1 MNNNCN
7 DEVTTVDLNQVGL
20 SAGNELNLYEYID
33 KDHVWGLNLAI
44 PESAR
49 QVIKPWNERNSMVV
63 YVESLVDD
71 QFIINVP
78 FTCPCRIKS
87 ILLKP
92 GRGDLAPQRCRAY
105 VNRFDEV
112 EATSA
117 PEAPS
122 LPPPPRTSLAG
133 NLSRLTVSASAFAP
147 SSSTEQ
153 RPAPEQQHY
162 VSSSSSSNRAGSV
175 GVPGTGKPQ
184 ADFALLDG
192 GGLSEYPSDTPA
204 LETGQL
210 FYLGFRGTPLVLKK
224 TEQADFDVSAAFEL
238 TNWYIRFKRR
248 RLKGEGGQED
258 WLTSLDCLF
267 ETLFTLCRTTDAS
280 DKNDYRSLHFLSFPS
295 VREDYIDEVI
305 LRRFSAL
312 QSVTELVRT
321 LRERN
326 VLALRVPLKE
336 LVGFHSDQESLDD
349 VQSLSTYIT
358 EEPNVHD
365 LVLSTDEKRCGVGF
379 KISADWPTLG
389 RKLRKDLAGR
399 EKVSLEDAK
408 AYLGTL
414 WEFRYLFMYLRS
426 SGREVGQAQ

>member
-20 SAGNELNLYEYID
+20 SAGDELNLYEYID

-49 QVIKPWNERNSMVV
+49 QVIKPWNERNSMEV

-87 ILLKP
+87 ILLNP

-105 VNRFDEV
+105 VNRPQGISFDEV

-122 LPPPPRTSLAG
+122 LPPPPPTSLAG
-133 NLSRLTVSASAFAP
+133 NLSRLTVSASSFAP

-162 VSSSSSSNRAGSV
+162 VSASSSSNRAGSV
-175 GVPGTGKPQ
+175 GGPGTGKPQ
-184 ADFALLDG
+184 ADFALLEG

-210 FYLGFRGTPLVLKK
+210 FYLGFRGTALVLKK
-224 TEQADFDVSAAFEL
+224 TEQADFDVPAANAAD
-238 TNWYIRFKRR
+238 TPV
-248 RLKGEGGQED
+248 GG
-258 WLTSLDCLF
+258 
-267 ETLFTLCRTTDAS
+267 
-280 DKNDYRSLHFLSFPS
+280 
-295 VREDYIDEVI
+295 VRED
-305 LRRFSAL
+305 A
-312 QSVTELVRT
+312 QGG
-321 LRERN
+321 
-326 VLALRVPLKE
+326 ALRQ
-336 LVGFHSDQESLDD
+336 G
-349 VQSLSTYIT
+349 
-358 EEPNVHD
+358 
-365 LVLSTDEKRCGVGF
+365 GV
-379 KISADWPTLG
+379 
-389 RKLRKDLAGR
+389 R
-399 EKVSLEDAK
+399 
-408 AYLGTL
+408 
-414 WEFRYLFMYLRS
+414 
-426 SGREVGQAQ
+426 